1 MKKHYT
7 VGVLIGNA
15 NSPHTMKFM
24 EGIYQCAA
32 SMNVNVVYLLGIH
45 SSFYYRSYFGED
57 TRDDFDYQFNVVYD
71 YADLTDADALII
83 AYGTLHIFLENQKK
97 TDFLKKFRNK
107 PCILMEDR
115 DEEGKAASVIT
126 DNYHGMYA
134 LAEHLVKDHGY
145 RQIGYLSGPKGNTD
159 AEERL
164 KAVRDVMQT
173 YQVPFDESHIAF
185 IDKVGET
192 QSLVL
197 VLFGHRNDES

>member
-134 LAEHLVKDHGY
+134 LAEASGDHGY
-145 RQIGYLSGPKGNTD
+145 RQDRLSVGPKGNTD

-173 YQVPFDESHIAF
+173 YQVPFDESHCLWGFFAC
-185 IDKVGET
+185 V
-192 QSLVL
+192 
-197 VLFGHRNDES
+197 ES

>member
-83 AYGTLHIFLENQKK
+83 AYGTLHIFSG
-97 TDFLKKFRNK
+97 K
-107 PCILMEDR
+107 PEKDR
-115 DEEGKAASVIT
+115 LFEKVPGTSLHS
-126 DNYHGMYA
+126 HGGPGRRR
-134 LAEHLVKDHGY
+134 KGCFSNY
-145 RQIGYLSGPKGNTD
+145 RQLSWNVCLSRASGERPWVPADRLSVGPKREYRCRGTV
-159 AEERL
+159 
-164 KAVRDVMQT
+164 KSS
-173 YQVPFDESHIAF
+173 P
-185 IDKVGET
+185 
-192 QSLVL
+192 
-197 VLFGHRNDES
+197 